1 MSKPVSVLIVAADS
15 LTRQVTASGL
25 NMYGYEPMTARDGQ
39 TALEML
45 GAERRIDVL
54 VVDADLE
61 GETSGLAVARQAR
74 VLHPRIDV
82 IYASRMPHRIPD
94 AAKVKGA
101 PSIRSPF
108 QPQQIVGIISELR
121 FRMPSEGT
129 SRWAA

>member
-1 MSKPVSVLIVAADS
+1 MSKPATVLIVAPDS

-25 NMYGYEPMTARDGQ
+25 TMYGFEPLTARDGR
-39 TALEML
+39 TAVEML
-45 GAERRIDVL
+45 GAERRVDVL

-74 VLHPRIDV
+74 ALHPRIDV
-82 IYASRMPHRIPD
+82 IYASRMPHRIPE

-121 FRMPSEGT
+121 FRMPSEGVA
-129 SRWAA
+129 RWAA